1 MTNKGNLMSIDRFG
15 INRDRDIGPLA
26 KCSFEET
33 TEQIFKA
40 SIFGE
45 VDKLEGVSANI
56 MMGQIIPCGTGESDI
71 LLDEMKLLG
80 VKTTKKK
87 IIKKSKDGLYCNK
100 NLDMDFNFDKLEA
113 DTL

>member
-1 MTNKGNLMSIDRFG
+1 MSLLCDTMTNKGYLMSIDRFG

-45 VDKLEGVSANI
+45 IDKLEGVSANI
-56 MMGQIIPCGTGESDI
+56 MGQIIPAGTGESMVF
-71 LLDEMKLLG
+71 LDEMKLLD
-80 VKTTKKK
+80 
-87 IIKKSKDGLYCNK
+87 IKAKEEEDY
-100 NLDMDFNFDKLEA
+100 
-113 DTL
+113 